1 MAIVVVVCTFHVV
14 YIFLEKYR
22 ASSSQ
27 RRRSYVELQEEEVHE
42 LRLQRR
48 KWSRQHGLGL
58 TVAGG
63 GGSFPYR
70 GRDEGIFVAKIVPG
84 GAADAAG
91 LVLDDEIISINGVYC
106 SDLEHHQA
114 VDLLRNSG
122 GDLHVRVLRKI
133 TRLVESAVPMATNM
147 GPLIRSRSSYQLN
160 SSSRRDDNNHRSRT
174 PDPPR
179 RRRMSSH
186 QVNDMIYPSPMEE
199 EGYLRP
205 RTPPVRRMSNSYQ
218 VQSPITSVAPYHSS
232 SVGLQHTS
240 HLDSTGVHF
249 HPYCFA
255 CNPSVV
261 HLNPSLMAPL
271 QLPAITSFPPEHVY
285 ATPTPTTSGY
295 PSPMEPQKTFNSS
308 RNSTKWTDDEEEDD
322 DSLSDTNRF
331 TVKLQRD
338 DVTGLGFIVSSRD
351 GQANSEVCLLFLHL
365 ISLFNFD
372 FWWFRACTFR
382 E

>member
-1 MAIVVVVCTFHVV
+1 
-14 YIFLEKYR
+14 
-22 ASSSQ
+22 
-27 RRRSYVELQEEEVHE
+27 VELQEEEVHE

-91 LVLDDEIISINGVYC
+91 LKLDDEIVSINGVYC

-122 GDLHVRVLRKI
+122 GDLHVRVLRKV
-133 TRLVESAVPMATNM
+133 TRLVESAVPLATNM
-147 GPLIRSRSSYQLN
+147 APLIRSRSSFQLN
-160 SSSRRDDNNHRSRT
+160 ASRRDDNRRSRT

-179 RRRMSSH
+179 RRRLSSH
-186 QVNDMIYPSPMEE
+186 QVTDMYPGSTPMEE

-205 RTPPVRRMSNSYQ
+205 RTPPLRRMSNSFQ
-218 VQSPITSVAPYHSS
+218 VQPPITSVTPYHS

-261 HLNPSLMAPL
+261 HLNPSHVAPL
-271 QLPAITSFPPEHVY
+271 QLPAISSFPPEHVY
-285 ATPTPTTSGY
+285 STPTPTTSGY
-295 PSPMEPQKTFNSS
+295 PSPMEPQRFNSS
-308 RNSTKWTDDEEEDD
+308 RASSKWTDDEEEEDDD
-322 DSLSDTNRF
+322 DSSDTNRF

-338 DVTGLGFIVSSRD
+338 DLTGLGFIVSSRD
-351 GQANSEVCLLFLHL
+351 GQANSEVFSLVVSCEFPLFYFE
-365 ISLFNFD
+365 IEF
-372 FWWFRACTFR
+372 AV
-382 E
+382 